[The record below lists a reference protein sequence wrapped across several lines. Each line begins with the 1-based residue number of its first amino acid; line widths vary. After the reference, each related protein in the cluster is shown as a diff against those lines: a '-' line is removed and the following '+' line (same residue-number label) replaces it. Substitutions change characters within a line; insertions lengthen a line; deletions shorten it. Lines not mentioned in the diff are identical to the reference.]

1 MRLAS
6 IESVQPEVFLAK
18 TIYDSMGRVLLA
30 KGTCLTSG
38 YIKRLMELEYRS
50 IYIEDEISESID
62 IKDVI
67 PDEARQ
73 QVSQITRETL
83 INAKKGSPIQ
93 ERHIKRA
100 VDDIIDELL
109 NNRDAVVHL
118 TEIRSMQ
125 DYAFKHSVNV
135 CVLSVLT
142 GLSMGYHQLK
152 LKQLGIGA
160 LLHDVGLAKLPE
172 AIIGRDI
179 LTDQDLK
186 LYHKHCEYGWEV
198 LKKTDNIGIVAAHVA
213 LQHHER
219 YDGSG
224 YPRGLSDKGI
234 IEFARI
240 VCIADV
246 YDTLASDHPQ
256 RKRMLPH
263 EVIELIKLKQ
273 GTDFDPGIVSHFISI
288 IAPFPAGSIVL
299 LNTGF
304 KAIVVSVPKTNPTR
318 PIVRLL
324 YDDSGQKIE
333 RIKYMDLM
341 LQPAIFVSEVIND

>member
-1 MRLAS
+1 MRLIS
-6 IESVQPEVFLAK
+6 IESVQPEVYLAK
-18 TIYDSMGRVLLA
+18 TIYDSLGRVLLA
-30 KGTCLTSG
+30 KGTSLTPG

-50 IYIEDEISESID
+50 IYIEDEISESIE

-67 PDEARQ
+67 PEETRL
-73 QVSQITRETL
+73 QVSQITRDTL
-83 INAKKGSPIQ
+83 INAKKGNQIQ
-93 ERHIKRA
+93 ERNIKLA

-109 NNRDAVVHL
+109 NNSEAVVHL
-118 TEIRSMQ
+118 TEIRSLQ
-125 DYAFKHSVNV
+125 DYTFRHSVNV

-142 GLSMGYHQLK
+142 ALSMGYHQLK

-160 LLHDVGLAKLPE
+160 LLHDVGLSKMPE
-172 AIIGRDI
+172 GIIGKDI
-179 LTDQDLK
+179 VTDQDVH
-186 LYHKHCEYGWEV
+186 LYQKHCEYGWEV
-198 LKKTDNIGIVAAHVA
+198 LKNTDNIGVVAAHVA

-240 VCIADV
+240 VSIADV
-246 YDTLASDHPQ
+246 YDTLASDQPH

-263 EVIELIKLKQ
+263 EVIDLIELKR
-273 GTDFDPGIVSHFISI
+273 GTDFDPDIVKHFISI
-288 IAPFPAGSIVL
+288 IAPFPSGSIVL

-304 KAIVVSVPKTNPTR
+304 KAIVVSVTKSNPTR

-324 YDDSGQKIE
+324 YDCNGQKLE
-333 RIKYMDLM
+333 RIQYVDLM
-341 LQPAIFVSEVIND
+341 LQPSFFISEVINE